1 MHCKSLIYYIP
12 EWEGMNNYDHFCS
25 PQETVDQAEH
35 SDLFQLQHVDTWK
48 VPIFMFDFL
57 VHQHVTNMV
66 YRYIVSIHI
75 DYRE

>member
-1 MHCKSLIYYIP
+1 MIGISYIP
-12 EWEGMNNYDHFCS
+12 EWEGMNNYDHLSS

-57 VHQHVTNMV
+57 VHQH
-66 YRYIVSIHI
+66 IVSIHI
-75 DYRE
+75 DYCE

>member
-1 MHCKSLIYYIP
+1 
-12 EWEGMNNYDHFCS
+12 MNNYDHFCS

-57 VHQHVTNMV
+57 VHQH
-66 YRYIVSIHI
+66 IVSIHI